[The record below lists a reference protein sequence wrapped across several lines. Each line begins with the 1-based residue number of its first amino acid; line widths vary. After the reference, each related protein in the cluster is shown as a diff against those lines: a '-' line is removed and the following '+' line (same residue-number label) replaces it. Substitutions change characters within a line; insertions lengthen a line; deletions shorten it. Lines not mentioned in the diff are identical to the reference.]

1 MRLASLLAPD
11 LEETLRSNP
20 AHAAELAEELHAVDL
35 ADVIEGLTDET
46 AVTMLHALPPPVAAA
61 ALDAMNHGKRADL
74 FQKLERPFAVQL
86 TELMSADE
94 RADLF
99 QALPAE
105 IRTDLLGRMT
115 KEEQRDVRE

>member
-20 AHAAELAEELHAVDL
+20 AHAAELAEELHARDL

-46 AVTMLHALPPPVAAA
+46 AVTMLHTLPPEVAAA
-61 ALDAMNHGKRADL
+61 ALDAMNHGHRLEL
-74 FQKLERPFAVQL
+74 FQKLERSIAARL
-86 TELMSADE
+86 SELMSADE

-99 QALPAE
+99 Q
-105 IRTDLLGRMT
+105 
-115 KEEQRDVRE
+115 